1 MKRIAFA
8 LYDQLGR
15 KSATYREHVRDITMF
30 SVNVAVRTYGADSQ
44 TTPLFIEANNITQ
57 IIEQA
62 GNSDAEYLLMVAMGY
77 TSFDSKLVHQMIAD
91 AEAGN
96 YALLG
101 HILEDKPAGFYQLHP
116 QCLLVNLN
124 AWRAVGKPDF
134 GGFET
139 LSDRDLPV
147 VERSP
152 IDIHDDYTPTYL
164 KPTSQTKKYTGQLKE
179 GWNLISTLLNG
190 GYSIGNFSNDIRR
203 FKSHMYPEM
212 EDTRFERI
220 LAGEQGV
227 TVEENGPTYGQFR
240 YLRDTDFAMFKNSVY
255 VFNND
260 SMRIDNIAYSKTI
273 RLGTLYAVAA
283 GFKPIQLLTQTDW
296 SGAKVAYIDYS
307 QPALD
312 FKKWLWEN
320 WDGEDYIKAI
330 TDYKNINPNF
340 DANWLFGKDYTP
352 EWDKTIE
359 IFGGRESWRIIWAQY
374 KKTPH
379 VFIKT
384 DLFGDYNAMLEDMK
398 SNPGNNIIWY
408 SNSFYTPASVRNFT
422 PLKLNG
428 LYQQFLADVKG
439 ANASIQ
445 FAGCDNKCGYHW
457 KHYGAI
463 Q

>member
-1 MKRIAFA
+1 MKKIAFG

-15 KSATYREHVRDITMF
+15 KSDTYREHVRDITMF

-44 TTPLFIEANNITQ
+44 STPVLIESNNITE
-57 IIEQA
+57 IIEKA
-62 GNSDAEYLLMVAMGY
+62 GSSNAEYLFMVAMGY
-77 TSFDSKLVHQMIAD
+77 TSFDSKLVHQMVAD

-96 YALLG
+96 YGLLG
-101 HILEDKPAGFYQLHP
+101 HILEDKPKGFYQLHP

-124 AWRAVGKPDF
+124 AWREVGKPKF

-139 LSDRDLPV
+139 VNNKTLPV
-147 VERSP
+147 PERSQ

-164 KPTSQTKKYTGQLKE
+164 KPTGQTVDYTGPLKE
-179 GWNLISTLLNG
+179 GWNLISALLLS
-190 GYSIGNFSNDIRR
+190 GYAIGNFSNDIRR

-212 EDTRFERI
+212 EDDRFERI

-227 TVEENGPTYGQFR
+227 TVEENGPTYGQFQ
-240 YLRDTDFAMFKNSVY
+240 YLRDTDFTMFKNSVY

-260 SMRIDNIAYSKTI
+260 SMRIDNIAYSKSTK
-273 RLGTLYAVAA
+273 LGTLYAVAA

-296 SGAKVAYIDYS
+296 SAARVAYIDYS

-330 TDYKNINPNF
+330 NDYKVVNPSF

-352 EWDKTIE
+352 EWEKTIE
-359 IFGGRESWRIIWAQY
+359 IFGGREAWRKIWEQY

-384 DLFGDYNAMLEDMK
+384 DLFGEYTEMITDMK

-422 PLKLNG
+422 PPKLDA
-428 LYQQFLADVKG
+428 LYKKFFEDVKD
-439 ANASIQ
+439 ANVSIQ
-445 FAGCDNKCGYHW
+445 FAGCDNKCDYHW
-457 KHYGAI
+457 KHYGVI